1 MTVFAPIAVA
11 DLELS
16 EPLVLRPDPPAIYSQ
31 VRALVRLEGM
41 PVGQVSLQ
49 LADRTPSTLADS
61 VWAQLGPQIS
71 AAAARQG
78 HAQPS
83 ILTAEGLVSATEP
96 PPPPGPPPATEPGV
110 GSRTGRPSLAGR
122 GQSRADGSGDAPRTR
137 PGFGDVA
144 VVIATRN
151 RTAILQRCLTTIAT
165 QSVSPSQIIVV
176 DNAPIDEST
185 RELLTGPFG
194 AAHGITYVR
203 EDRPGLGIAHNA
215 ALPHLRA
222 EFAAFTDDDVLADQF
237 WLEGLLDGFDTGTN
251 VVCVTGMIV
260 PAELET
266 REQLWT
272 EDYLGFT
279 KGYEPRLFDLGQ
291 NRPESPLYPFA
302 AGVLG
307 SGANMAFRTSYLVR
321 VGGFDDALGTGTM
334 SRGGDDLAAFH
345 EVIMNG
351 HQLAYAPSAII
362 RHFHNK
368 TYASIKRQMSG
379 YGVGLTAYLAS
390 AVARRPGS
398 LLTITRRAVGG
409 VAHVVGPS
417 SAKVQNLPTDYP
429 SELVWAERWGML
441 IGPVS
446 YARTRW
452 ERRGW
457 RRPISPPSRVAA
469 RR

>member
-1 MTVFAPIAVA
+1 MIAFAPIAVA
-11 DLELS
+11 DLELT
-16 EPLVLRPDPPAIYSQ
+16 EPLALRPEPPAIYAE
-31 VRALVRLEGM
+31 VRALVRLHGM
-41 PVGQVSLQ
+41 PVGQVSLSLVDHTPMA
-49 LADRTPSTLADS
+49 LADR
-61 VWAQLGPQIS
+61 VWSQLGPEIS

-78 HAQPS
+78 HAQPT
-83 ILTAEGLVSATEP
+83 ILTPEGLFSATELP
-96 PPPPGPPPATEPGV
+96 SPSGAAPGEVPTR
-110 GSRTGRPSLAGR
+110 SPSHGN
-122 GQSRADGSGDAPRTR
+122 
-137 PGFGDVA
+137 VA

-151 RTAILQRCLTTIAT
+151 RTAILQRCLATIAA
-165 QSVSPSQIIVV
+165 QSVRPMQIIVV
-176 DNAPIDEST
+176 DNAPTDEST
-185 RELLTGPFG
+185 CELLTGPFG

-222 EFAAFTDDDVLADQF
+222 EFAAFTDDDVLADRF
-237 WLEGLLDGFDTGTN
+237 WLAGLLDGFATGPN
-251 VVCVTGMIV
+251 VMCVTGMIV

-279 KGYEPRLFDLGQ
+279 KGYEPRLFDLVA

-302 AGVLG
+302 AGILG
-307 SGANMAFRTSYLVR
+307 SGANMAFRTTYLRR
-321 VGGFDDALGTGTM
+321 VGGFDGSLGTGTM

-390 AVARRPGS
+390 AVARRPSS
-398 LLTITRRAVGG
+398 LLTITRRVVGG
-409 VAHVVGPS
+409 VAHIVGPS
-417 SAKVQNLPTDYP
+417 SAKVQNLPIDYP
-429 SELVWAERWGML
+429 SELVWAERLGML
-441 IGPVS
+441 IGPMS
-446 YARTRW
+446 YIRTRW

-457 RRPISPPSRVAA
+457 RTLS
-469 RR
+469 